1 MLKLA
6 GFPWVGED
14 LIHNLLYHTVVV
26 LPMAG
31 GVYKTV
37 WFSAVKKY
45 CYTCGSYFY
54 STLEFSDESYNNSH
68 ISCWIPLHCSWSVY
82 TILCLK

>member
-1 MLKLA
+1 MLKHA

-37 WFSAVKKY
+37 CCQEVLLYIHVAPTSKY
-45 CYTCGSYFY
+45 FG
-54 STLEFSDESYNNSH
+54 
-68 ISCWIPLHCSWSVY
+68 IQ
-82 TILCLK
+82 